1 MKAVLGPMIEE
12 RLEKDARYG
21 KNWEGKPVR
30 IVFDF
35 DTARAYD
42 ALRTIISLGS

>member
-12 RLEKDARYG
+12 RLEKDG
-21 KNWEGKPVR
+21 KSWEGKPVR

-35 DTARAYD
+35 ETARAYD
-42 ALRTIISLGS
+42 APRTIISLGS